1 MLVRELMTRA
11 PETCGP
17 NTNLAAAAMIMWR
30 QDCGAVPVVDP
41 AGKALGMITDRDIC
55 MAVATRH
62 ARAAEIEAGQ
72 VISGRLVSIRPG
84 DDARAALDLMRLE
97 QVRRLPVVREDDTL
111 LGIVSMNDLVLHAG
125 RGHGHQGPSAD
136 AIVQALKG
144 ISEHRVPPLAKVEP
158 PLDPEIPGPAHEMV
172 SAF

>member
-11 PETCGP
+11 PEACGP

-30 QDCGAVPVVDP
+30 HDCGAVPVVDP
-41 AGKALGMITDRDIC
+41 QGKALGMITDRDIC
-55 MAVATRH
+55 MALATRH
-62 ARAAEIEAGQ
+62 LRAEEIEVGQ
-72 VISGRLVSIRPG
+72 VISGRLVSIPAG
-84 DDARAALDLMRLE
+84 EDARTALDLMRLE

-125 RGHGHQGPSAD
+125 RGHGHHGLSAD

-144 ISEHRVPPLAKVEP
+144 ICEHRVPPLAKVEP
-158 PLDPEIPGPAHEMV
+158 PLEPDTLGPAREV
-172 SAF
+172 VTAF